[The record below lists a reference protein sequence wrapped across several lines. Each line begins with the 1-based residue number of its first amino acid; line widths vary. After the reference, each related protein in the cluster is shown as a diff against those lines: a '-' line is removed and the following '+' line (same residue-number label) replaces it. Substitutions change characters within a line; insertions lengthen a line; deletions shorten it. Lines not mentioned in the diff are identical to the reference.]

1 MQFAK
6 TQLNVVWVQWFHFEH
21 GTSKITQ
28 STFVFDKV
36 SLFSGRVTIKSTAFG
51 LIQTG
56 QVSSDQTGQINS
68 EQTGQINSEQT
79 GQVSSEQN
87 WSDQF

>member
-68 EQTGQINSEQT
+68 EQTGQ
-79 GQVSSEQN
+79 VSSEQN
-87 WSDQF
+87 WPDQF